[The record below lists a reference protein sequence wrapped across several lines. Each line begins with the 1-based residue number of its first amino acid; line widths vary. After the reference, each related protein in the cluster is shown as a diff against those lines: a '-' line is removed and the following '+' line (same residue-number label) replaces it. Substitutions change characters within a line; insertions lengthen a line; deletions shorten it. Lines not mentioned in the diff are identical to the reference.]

1 MKRNS
6 FYILTGL
13 ILLIEIVLFWWSIE
27 IVNPL
32 PIQAGIVTGIVAIF
46 LGRRYVD
53 EVIEDERTNLIT
65 QKAAVSTLLI
75 FWVILFV
82 YSIGGAVL
90 GLGAPGIPLPKGWRP
105 GDRPMMNENHLGI
118 FAFAQIVLLSLMI
131 FLYVAFRMYYSHKY
145 GEWDDDEE

>member
-6 FYILTGL
+6 FYIFAGL

-32 PIQAGIVTGIVAIF
+32 PIQAGIVSGFIAIF

-65 QKAAVSTLLI
+65 QKAAVNTLLI
-75 FWVILFV
+75 FWVILFL
-82 YSIGGAVL
+82 YSIGGVVI
-90 GLGAPGIPLPKGWRP
+90 GLGAPGIRLPKGWRP
-105 GDRPMMNENHLGI
+105 EDRSMIDSNHLGF
-118 FAFAQIVLLSLMI
+118 FAFGQILVLCLMI
-131 FLYVAFRMYYSHKY
+131 FLYVAFRIYYSHKY